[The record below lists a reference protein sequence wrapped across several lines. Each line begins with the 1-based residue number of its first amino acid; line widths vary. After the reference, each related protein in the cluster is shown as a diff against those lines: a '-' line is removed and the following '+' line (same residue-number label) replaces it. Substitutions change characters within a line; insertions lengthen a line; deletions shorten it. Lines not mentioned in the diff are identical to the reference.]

1 MCIKANSSITW
12 QMGFTLI
19 ELMVTVAI
27 VAILAAIA
35 MPSYRAYVIR
45 NAEADVQRKMLSLS
59 NELEQWRAKVLTYKG
74 FKPQSDNIA
83 DSTGAI
89 NQPATDPRYTIILG
103 HLVDDET
110 ESLTFSTLHAAD
122 GRANN
127 WVMMA
132 TPINLVG
139 ADSFLISSQGLRCA
153 SSSTF
158 DITKVDCTGATIW

>member
-1 MCIKANSSITW
+1 MCIKANSSITR

-35 MPSYRAYVIR
+35 LPSYRALVVR
-45 NAEADVQRKMLSLS
+45 NAEADVQRKMLALS
-59 NELEQWRAKVLTYKG
+59 NELEQWRAKALTYKG

-83 DSTGAI
+83 DATGAI
-89 NQPATDPRYTIILG
+89 NQPATNPRYTITLG
-103 HLVDDET
+103 HLIGNPP
-110 ESLTFSTLHAAD
+110 SATFSTLHEGS

-127 WVMMA
+127 WIMMA
-132 TPINLVG
+132 TPVDMVG
-139 ADSFLISSQGLRCA
+139 ADSFLLSSQGLRCA

-158 DITKVDCTGATIW
+158 DITEADCTGATTW

>member
-1 MCIKANSSITW
+1 MCIKANSSITR

-35 MPSYRAYVIR
+35 LPSYRAFIIR
-45 NAEADVQRKMLSLS
+45 NAESDAQRKMLMLS
-59 NELEQWRAKVLTYKG
+59 NELEQWRAKALTYKG
-74 FKPQSDNIA
+74 FEPQSDNIA

-89 NQPATDPRYTIILG
+89 NQPTTNPRYIIRLG
-103 HLVDDET
+103 HLT
-110 ESLTFSTLHAAD
+110 GPKTFSTLHQGS

-127 WVMMA
+127 WIMMA
-132 TPINLVG
+132 TPVDLVG
-139 ADSFLISSQGLRCA
+139 ADSFLLSSQGLRCA

-158 DITKVDCTGATIW
+158 DIAEPDCTGATIW